1 MSFKKKLLL
10 LSSPTMYPTNVNSV
24 PSSFQKPTR
33 LNNQRKQ
40 QIDMFSPS
48 SLNTQQILDLFQN
61 VRPEDIPPD
70 VLNDLEHL
78 MFLENGPSGSNIIP
92 TQNVFTHLPTRHNN
106 ERTFIPAQ
114 NEHVVGAFRNMRTQ
128 NQLQNPGSHSQNPS
142 QLLTTKPTPTFREI
156 KDLIASFQNLLTKPT
171 LQSNIITPLSQ
182 THSTQNPTIQ
192 KKNALDN
199 FQSLANSILK
209 AFPPKTPTP
218 TRPSVLVS
226 PVASPPLRNHSPSSV
241 PIGMRTS
248 RIKSKQTNKP
258 NQHQRTIPQPIIPKK
273 TENLSEAPP
282 LAKPKVNTLPKQW
295 IYWGNADGTK
305 TKPAVYHRLDSKTEK
320 KTERLSEAPPLAKQM
335 QIPKVNTL
343 PKQWIYWRNVDG
355 TKTKPAVNHRLDS
368 KAETM
373 KMDQSKT
380 NIKSSSQI
388 DRVLSVQKLTT
399 PVMQPVNKSQRKLL
413 KSDTKIQKT
422 PPPTTPKPA
431 SPSEDKTPNPQ
442 EEMSATKVLK
452 MIKKQLKEAKKTGNL
467 PFSLLKTLLEKRSML
482 MKKLKEE
489 RRRKKNNNSQNQP
502 ESKKSNKMVDKQD
515 NETIKSKP
523 VNEQKSPE
531 VLQEKKENLETIST
545 SENDSSK
552 GKNQK
557 QVNETSTS
565 EQKKITNQDSETPHT
580 STKSNENQQTVQNVI
595 PNFSFSSG
603 ASQPSIQGTDH
614 NRPKSKRRKSKTAGK
629 INNLDTSLP
638 TTTNAPEPNNDVLLL
653 KPLNKTEPIIL
664 ETTSTSENT
673 AYMHNSTK
681 REARNNTN
689 IEILDDT
696 EANEFYIVHALRL
709 QKRQM
714 DAGLL
719 PKTYTI
725 AEPPPIPPLL
735 DTDINYKTLTY
746 THVKS
751 RIDKT
756 GTTPVYQV
764 WTTNELPPSPPPN
777 YKPAQNGISSQ
788 SYDLLSLLSG
798 KPTLELI
805 PSRKVST
812 PVEKSTPQ
820 LRGLSQTIPNNSPK
834 LDLFSRTTSTKS
846 RQSSTQL
853 NTPLLDQDLATIT
866 AFLRERN
873 ALKSVNPRT
882 VRNSF
887 VAESYPT
894 TLTKTPEK
902 SHVRTLTL
910 PTEKP
915 KPLVQLIHPESTQSN
930 LKTVNKQQAGS
941 VPSLSKIDEQKRLI
955 LQKLMQ
961 RLSALQAK
969 SSNSGNGVS
978 MNVQS
983 VNNNGQ
989 SFNNNGQSV
998 NNNGHSFNNIGQ
1010 SVNNNGMSQQRSNSQ
1025 FNGMQMSTLRQS
1037 PSTAG
1042 QASSKTSPYNMMFR
1056 SIAMKEGASDAQEI
1070 MQDRMTEMGGVGALS
1085 MGMPMSAMNS
1095 EVRSQLGS
1103 TLFENSPMAFLL

>member
-1 MSFKKKLLL
+1 MNFKFVIAWSSLWLPLTIGQGCPYSRTVVPGDAKRYIEMVHNIAHERHCAPGTEFDPTTCECSLLSSGAWSPGLAFIDGLATAYPELANMPLDVLQKEILL

-128 NQLQNPGSHSQNPS
+128 NQFQNPGSHSQNPS

-305 TKPAVYHRLDSKTEK
+305 TKPAVYPRLDSKTEK

-531 VLQEKKENLETIST
+531 VLQEQKENLETIST

-614 NRPKSKRRKSKTAGK
+614 NRPKSKRRKSKTA
-629 INNLDTSLP
+629 
-638 TTTNAPEPNNDVLLL
+638 
-653 KPLNKTEPIIL
+653 
-664 ETTSTSENT
+664 
-673 AYMHNSTK
+673 
-681 REARNNTN
+681 
-689 IEILDDT
+689 
-696 EANEFYIVHALRL
+696 EF
-709 QKRQM
+709 
-714 DAGLL
+714 
-719 PKTYTI
+719 
-725 AEPPPIPPLL
+725 
-735 DTDINYKTLTY
+735 
-746 THVKS
+746 S
-751 RIDKT
+751 
-756 GTTPVYQV
+756 
-764 WTTNELPPSPPPN
+764 

-798 KPTLELI
+798 KPILESI

-846 RQSSTQL
+846 RQSSAQL
-853 NTPLLDQDLATIT
+853 NTPLLDQDLETIT

-894 TLTKTPEK
+894 TLTKTPDK

-915 KPLVQLIHPESTQSN
+915 KPRVQLTHPESTQSN

-941 VPSLSKIDEQKRLI
+941 APSLSKIDEQKRLI

-998 NNNGHSFNNIGQ
+998 NNNGHSFNNIGK
-1010 SVNNNGMSQQRSNSQ
+1010 SVNNNGMSQQNSNSQ

-1037 PSTAG
+1037 PSTSG

-1070 MQDRMTEMGGVGALS
+1070 MQDRMTEMGGAGALS